1 MGATSLRSVF
11 RDRFSTDFRGLV
23 QKYADTYPENLDQP
37 SKGKVFYQVQDVRLR
52 KTDAPM
58 FQPINDT
65 QIVYFVEGKLKQV
78 IVESTK
84 PTSSF
89 QERTLTYLF
98 GIKGSLDLRP
108 CEGKVGD
115 VYMRVLDR
123 LPDENPEREIWD
135 IQMDDYLLPIL
146 YEDED
151 DYDKVAEELLRS
163 FYPGGH
169 PVDGRKLAD
178 NMGLSIVEGSL
189 VEHKDTYG
197 LICFDPC
204 AVKVLC
210 KDGVARRL
218 RLNAGTIFLNTDK
231 LKNPRLRNST
241 IIHECVH
248 MYLDRYYFFLQRM
261 GGLKATAYAAKKER
275 NYSWRNTPVDW
286 MELQADKL
294 PAHILMEKNAT
305 LTAID
310 RLLSKYQ
317 GRRDPQVI
325 RTVIFA
331 LADEFQVSA
340 SMAKY
345 RMVELGYPEAEG
357 VFNYP
362 DHLPVPDHGCAGTW
376 KKGVTYT
383 VPEKDIAAILKT
395 TALGDPA
402 RRRKYRFVEN
412 HFCLNHSK
420 YIWKDSCGELRLTT
434 YARTHIDECC
444 VAFSAKGRYSGA
456 EYDAR
461 MAARGK
467 MVRPT
472 DRYLCHY
479 QIDAEPGT
487 PEYEEQIEFFLDDQ
501 DRWNNLI
508 DNLPHDFTLA
518 FTEVR
523 NELKTSEETLGFRI
537 GCSQK
542 KVSNIITSRDPKLRE
557 VIALCIAMQIPRKLS
572 DKLIKLAG
580 KSYEADP
587 MSSYF
592 ESWLDMCGDFTVE
605 HCNAVL
611 VKLGQEPLTNGKFD

>member
-23 QKYADTYPENLDQP
+23 QKYADTYPENLDQS

-52 KTDAPM
+52 KTEAPM
-58 FQPINDT
+58 FQPIYDT

-78 IVESTK
+78 IVESAK
-84 PTSSF
+84 STSSF
-89 QERTLTYLF
+89 RERTLTYLF

-115 VYMRVLDR
+115 VYMKIVDR
-123 LPDENPEREIWD
+123 LPDENSERGILD

-146 YEDED
+146 YED
-151 DYDKVAEELLRS
+151 DYDKVAEEILRS
-163 FYPGGH
+163 FYPEGH

-178 NMGLSIVEGSL
+178 NMGLTIVEGSL
-189 VEHKDTYG
+189 VEHTDTYG

-204 AVKVLC
+204 EVKVLC
-210 KDGVARRL
+210 KDGVVRRL

-231 LKNPRLRNST
+231 LNNPRLRNST

-248 MYLDRYYFFLQRM
+248 MYLDRHYFFLQRM
-261 GGLKATAYAAKKER
+261 AGLRATAYAAKKER
-275 NYSWRNTPVDW
+275 NYGWRNTPVDW
-286 MELQADKL
+286 MELQADKM

-310 RLLSKYQ
+310 RLLSQYH
-317 GRRDPQVI
+317 GSRDPQVV
-325 RTVIFA
+325 RAVVFA

-362 DHLPVPDHGCAGTW
+362 DHLSVPDHGCAGVW

-383 VPEKDIAAILKT
+383 IPEKDIASILKT
-395 TALGDPA
+395 TVLGDSV
-402 RRRKYRFVEN
+402 RRGKYRFVEN

-420 YIWKDSCGELRLTT
+420 FIWKDSRGELRLTA

-444 VAFSAKGRYSGA
+444 VAFTAKGRYCGA

-472 DRYLCHY
+472 DKYLCHY

-487 PEYEEQIEFFLDDQ
+487 PEYEKQIEFFLDDQ
-501 DRWNNLI
+501 DRWDVLI

-518 FTEVR
+518 FTEAR
-523 NELKTSEETLGFRI
+523 KTLGTSEETLGFRI
-537 GCSQK
+537 GRSQK
-542 KVSNIITSRDPKLRE
+542 KVSKIITSKDPKLRE

-587 MSSYF
+587 MASYF

-611 VKLGQEPLTNGKFD
+611 VKLGQEPLIDRKFD